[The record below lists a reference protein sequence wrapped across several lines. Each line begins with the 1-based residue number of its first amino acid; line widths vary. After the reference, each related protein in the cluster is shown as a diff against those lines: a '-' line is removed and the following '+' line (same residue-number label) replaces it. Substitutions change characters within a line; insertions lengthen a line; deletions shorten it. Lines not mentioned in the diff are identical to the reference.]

1 MGVKQKVRDEE
12 ELKGKKCL
20 ACLLVLLFVVGTLFA
35 PAAAKKEE
43 ERAALDHIDEKLEA
57 LDDNS
62 RFNNFLYEKIMSN
75 YTPSPPG
82 LIAVKIEIREGHWWW
97 SKKEVK
103 TFYVVRNDTG
113 QCIDIND
120 TYGGDDSELWTFYPN
135 IGQSI
140 DALNIIT
147 SCFEGCECESY
158 DKAIRNFIKLFKI
171 AIMVD
176 KDDNVPSIVV
186 IIANS
191 PWLTG
196 YLPYWAKEFLEK
208 FEILH

>member
-1 MGVKQKVRDEE
+1 MGVKQKVRAEE

-20 ACLLVLLFVVGTLFA
+20 AYLLVLLFVVGTLLA
-35 PAAAKKEE
+35 PAAAKKEDE
-43 ERAALDHIDEKLEA
+43 QAALDHIDEKLEA

-62 RFNNFLYEKIMSN
+62 RFNTFLYNIMSEYN
-75 YTPSPPG
+75 QSPPG
-82 LIAVKIEIREGHWWW
+82 LKAVKIEIREGHWWW
-97 SKKEVK
+97 SEEVK
-103 TFYVVRNDTG
+103 TFYVVRDDTG
-113 QCIDIND
+113 EQIEI
-120 TYGGDDSELWTFYPN
+120 TDSCPLDGTLWTFYPN

-140 DALNIIT
+140 NALNIIT

-191 PWLTG
+191 PWLTE
-196 YLPYWAKEFLEK
+196 YLPDWAKDFLEK